1 MYLRLIATTIYIFF
15 LNNVVHNGIAI
26 IIHIFNYSTKLRA
39 FCKISNKKFIVLMFK
54 FYVGVFPTR
63 ITLFPHSSTNF
74 IIFAL

>member
-1 MYLRLIATTIYIFF
+1 MCILQNFEQKVCVSL
-15 LNNVVHNGIAI
+15 
-26 IIHIFNYSTKLRA
+26 
-39 FCKISNKKFIVLMFK
+39 IVLMFK